1 MSILAI
7 GVNRTSGPLNVL
19 ERVAIGADELPKAVE
34 NLARRDNVREVAVI
48 STCNRT
54 EIYAVTERFHGAY
67 ADIRD
72 FLCELGGMSADDLHP
87 HLFSEHD
94 DSAVAHLFAVAAGLD
109 SSVIGDTEILG
120 QIRDAWDVAQRAG
133 GTRSTLNLLF
143 RHAIGAGK
151 RARAETGIARGTA
164 SVSHA
169 AVEMALEHHG
179 AIEGRRVGVL
189 GAGAVGEGI
198 AVALRRAGADEIVVV
213 NRSPERGRSLAERV
227 DGVAVGIEHL
237 GQTLATADV
246 VLTGTGAGQ
255 PMITSEVMSGVDRA
269 GRPLLLVDIAVPR
282 DVAPDVAEL
291 PGVTVLDLDD
301 LAAWAERGRAQ
312 RLDEV
317 PAVRSIIAESLDRF
331 ALDAAALQ
339 AAPLVAALR
348 ERAESLRAAE
358 LTRHAH
364 RLEQLDPEA
373 RELLESITRGV
384 VAKLLHE
391 PSVRLRNQA
400 GSPRGERN
408 AAAVADLFDLG

>member
-19 ERVAIGADELPKAVE
+19 ERVAVGADELSKAVE
-34 NLARRDNVREVAVI
+34 NLARRDNVREVAVL

-72 FLCELGGMSADDLHP
+72 FLCELGGMSADELHP

-94 DSAVAHLFAVAAGLD
+94 DSAVAHLFSVAAGLD
-109 SSVIGDTEILG
+109 SAVIGDTEILG
-120 QIRDAWDVAQRAG
+120 QIRDAWDVAQRVG

-151 RARAETGIARGTA
+151 RARSETGIARGTA

-198 AVALRRAGADEIVVV
+198 AVALRRAGAEEIVVV

-227 DGVAVGIEHL
+227 DGLAVGIEHL

-255 PMITSEVMSGVDRA
+255 PMITREVMNGVDRA

-282 DVAPDVAEL
+282 DVASDVAEL

-301 LAAWAERGRAQ
+301 LAAWAERGRTQ

-348 ERAESLRAAE
+348 ERAELLRAAE
-358 LTRHAH
+358 LARHAH

-400 GSPRGERN
+400 GSPQGERN